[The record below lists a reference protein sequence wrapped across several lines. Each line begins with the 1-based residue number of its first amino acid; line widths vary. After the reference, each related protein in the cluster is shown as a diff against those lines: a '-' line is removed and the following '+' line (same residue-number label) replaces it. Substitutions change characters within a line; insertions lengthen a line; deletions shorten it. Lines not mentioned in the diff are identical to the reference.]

1 MVTMRMPGVW
11 AIAPVNAFTLQREPT
26 MRASSAFALSNA
38 GPPAAIGALVWYS
51 RTVTSREVFQAALAL
66 PPEERVE
73 LIEELQASLPPLD
86 EEDDAFIDMVN
97 ARSAA
102 AEAGAPGTPAEQV
115 FAELLGE

>member
-1 MVTMRMPGVW
+1 M
-11 AIAPVNAFTLQREPT
+11 
-26 MRASSAFALSNA
+26 
-38 GPPAAIGALVWYS
+38 
-51 RTVTSREVFQAALAL
+51 TSREVFQAALAL
-66 PPEERVE
+66 PPEERAE

-86 EEDDAFIDMVN
+86 EEEDAFIDMIN